1 MLILFQILFTLFAL
15 FAVVMVWKRQ
25 NDHQL
30 GVIAALFWIFFW
42 ILAVMAVLWPNST
55 TILANS
61 VGIGRGSDFVLYIA
75 IVLLFYLIFKLHIKI
90 EEINRNI
97 TKVVRKDAIEKD
109 NFGE

>member
-25 NDHQL
+25 KDHQL

-42 ILAVMAVLWPNST
+42 ILAVVAVLWPNST

-75 IVLLFYLIFKLHIKI
+75 LASLFYLIFKLHLKI

-97 TKVVRKDAIEKD
+97 TKVVRKDAIEKN
-109 NFGE
+109 NFGK

>member
-15 FAVVMVWKRQ
+15 FAAVTVWKRKKD
-25 NDHQL
+25 NQL
-30 GVIAALFWIFFW
+30 GTMAALFWVFFW
-42 ILAVMAVLWPNST
+42 ILAVVAVLWPNST

-75 IVLLFYLIFKLHIKI
+75 LASLFYLIFKLHLKI

-97 TKVVRKDAIEKD
+97 TKVVRKDAIEKN
-109 NFGE
+109 NFGK